1 MVIVNMITTNH
12 PLYEALKDIQD
23 FKLKLAEYFKDKKG
37 VFPIKNKTEL
47 ANALPCGISLP
58 CGDIEAGEL
67 VKLMTDADFPIKDY
81 EDLAIKLSNKCIIE
95 KKEQE

>member
-1 MVIVNMITTNH
+1 MITTNH

-23 FKLKLAEYFKDKKG
+23 FKLKLVEFFKDKD

-67 VKLMTDADFPIKDY
+67 VKLMTDADFPIKSPD
-81 EDLAIKLSNKCIIE
+81 DLAMKLSNKCVIEKQE
-95 KKEQE
+95 KKEL